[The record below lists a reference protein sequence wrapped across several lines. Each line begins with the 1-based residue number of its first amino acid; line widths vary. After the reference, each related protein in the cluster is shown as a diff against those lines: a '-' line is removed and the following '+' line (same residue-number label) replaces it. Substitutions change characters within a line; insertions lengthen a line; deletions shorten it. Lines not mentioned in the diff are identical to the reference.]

1 MLRTFLITSGAYVGP
16 EFASEFGQIPPA
28 FLPVGNSRLYEHQA
42 DWAAK
47 FEGRRLISLP
57 GDFDLPDLDKER
69 LQALDFEV
77 IAVPPGLTLA
87 QSVLHVLSEADVA
100 GGALRILHGDT
111 LMDGID
117 LNADDVVS
125 EGVTTSYH
133 SWAEYERGE
142 NGIRFFDG
150 LPSGAGE
157 RAVLT
162 GYFSFSDAECY
173 MAALKTC
180 ETGFI
185 GALNHYGADRILS
198 IVGGGQWL
206 DFGHIELYHQ
216 SVAQMP
222 TMRAFNRLDI
232 SRSTVTKSSDDG
244 FQMDAEAGWFERV
257 PEALRIFLPK
267 YLGREASGGYHTEY
281 LYLSTLSD
289 LYVFGRLPG
298 YVWRHIFQSCAEFLG
313 LCAEFTPGGG
323 EAPECSDIY
332 FDKTQER
339 LRAFAEATGTDL
351 EKPWRYE
358 DRNLPGLLAIAEVNF
373 TKIPAT
379 PASDLCVM
387 HGDFCLSNI
396 FYDFR
401 AGTIRTVDPRG
412 HINGQVPSIFGDLRY
427 DLAKLYHSVIGG
439 YDFITAGRYRLWD
452 DGGHSLAID
461 IPELAA
467 NQHVMTAFSDTVFA
481 GRRPGEAAT
490 KAIAVLLYLSML
502 PLHGDDPVRQRALLA
517 NALRLHVATEEPGL

>member
-1 MLRTFLITSGAYVGP
+1 MRRIFLITSGAYVGP
-16 EFASEFGQIPPA
+16 EFASEFGQIPPT
-28 FLPVGNSRLYEHQA
+28 FLPVGNRRLYEHQA
-42 DWAAK
+42 NWAAE

-57 GDFDLPDLDKER
+57 GNFGLPELDKER
-69 LQALDFEV
+69 LLVLGFE
-77 IAVPPGLTLA
+77 IITVPPGLTLA
-87 QSVLHVLSEADVA
+87 QSILHVLSEADIA
-100 GGALRILHGDT
+100 GRALRILHGDT
-111 LMDGID
+111 LVGGID
-117 LNADDVVS
+117 LDADDVVS

-157 RAVLT
+157 RNVLS
-162 GYFSFSDAECY
+162 GYFSFADAERY
-173 MAALKTC
+173 MAALKVS
-180 ETGFI
+180 ETGFV
-185 GALNHYGADRILS
+185 GALNHYGADRNLS

-232 SRSTVTKSSDDG
+232 SHSTVTKSSNDE

-267 YLGREASGGYHTEY
+267 YLGRERGGGYITEY

-298 YVWRHIFQSCAEFLG
+298 YVWRHIFQSCADFLG
-313 LCAEFTPGGG
+313 LCAEFTPARD
-323 EAPECSDIY
+323 EAPGRADIY
-332 FDKTQER
+332 FFKTQER
-339 LRAFAEATGTDL
+339 LRAFAAATSTNL
-351 EKPWRYE
+351 EKPWRYG
-358 DRNLPGLLAIAEVNF
+358 DRNLPGLLAIAEENF
-373 TKIPAT
+373 AEIPAA
-379 PASDLCVM
+379 PANDHCVM
-387 HGDFCLSNI
+387 HGDFCFSNI

-401 AGTIRTVDPRG
+401 AGAIRTVDPRG
-412 HINGQVPSIFGDLRY
+412 HMNGQVPSIFGDLRY

-439 YDFITAGRYRLWD
+439 YDFITAGRYRLRD

-461 IPELAA
+461 IPELAV
-467 NQHVMTAFSDTVFA
+467 NQHVMAAFLDTDFV
-481 GRRPGEAAT
+481 GRQPGGAAT

-517 NALRLHVATEEPGL
+517 NALRLHAAAEEPSL